1 MARLR
6 EVPRMDPAV
15 SGARGASCRESPGQP
30 VNNAVTEAVVSTERN
45 RIRLPHVDETS
56 VSHGSKLIDV
66 FVASDRER
74 HGAGQFLN
82 QEIGRQRGFVM

>member
-1 MARLR
+1 MARLC
-6 EVPRMDPAV
+6 EVPRTDPAE

-30 VNNAVTEAVVSTERN
+30 VNVVPEAVVSMERN
-45 RIRLPHVDETS
+45 RIRLPHVDEAA

-74 HGAGQFLN
+74 HGAG
-82 QEIGRQRGFVM
+82 

>member
-1 MARLR
+1 MARLC
-6 EVPRMDPAV
+6 EVPRTDPAEGGV
-15 SGARGASCRESPGQP
+15 RGVSCREAPGRP
-30 VNNAVTEAVVSTERN
+30 VSVVTEAVVSMERN

-82 QEIGRQRGFVM
+82 QEIGRQRGLVM